1 MSRGG
6 HREGAGGKPT
16 WKHGKTTNIRVPI
29 ALKEKIL
36 KIARQLDANEAVD
49 LAKEHKTSSNLD
61 PDSMNF
67 HEDNLTLGQNPSQS
81 FDLPSLPKS
90 NFPNNSSVSQSKD
103 RDMARKIGIEGLY
116 YITHFDNVPSILRWG
131 ILSHDLVQKKGIN
144 YAQIYNSNIVNNRS
158 QRNIQGKSLW
168 EFANLYFQPRNA
180 MLYSLK
186 EKKSEI
192 AIICIKRDILKK
204 HKAYIATGNAASRE
218 SKIFSIQEGRSYL
231 PKIRD
236 EIDKDWWKIE
246 DGSKRKMMAEF
257 LVPDFV
263 SPKYIQG
270 IYVASDKAREKLE
283 QIIIESEYSDLPD
296 VPISVEPKRFF
307 QPDWKGSLTST
318 LFLIRGDMFF
328 STMQTLTISVNCVGV
343 MGKGLASTAKYRF
356 PDLYVKYQ
364 DICKSDLLKM
374 GKPYLYKREASIAQQ
389 LADEALLSEQEYYS
403 QTWFLL
409 FPTKNHW
416 KNKANLLEIEKG
428 LQWLLENHKRLK
440 IESLA
445 MPALGCGLG
454 ELEWRDV
461 GPLMCK
467 YLSAMRIPTAIYL
480 PVNKEVPQEFLS
492 REFLLSKIDF

>member
-1 MSRGG
+1 MPSGG
-6 HREGAGGKPT
+6 YREGAGGKPT

-36 KIARQLDANEAVD
+36 KIARQLDANATID
-49 LAKEHKTSSNLD
+49 LAEEHKISSILNEAYMKL
-61 PDSMNF
+61 N
-67 HEDNLTLGQNPSQS
+67 EENLTLEQVSKQS
-81 FDLPSLPKS
+81 SDLALFTQS
-90 NFPNNSSVSQSKD
+90 NFPNNSSVSQSEN
-103 RDMARKIGIEGLY
+103 RDMARKVGIEGLY
-116 YITHFDNVPSILRWG
+116 YITHFENVPSILKWG
-131 ILSHDLVQKKGIN
+131 VLSHELVQKKGIK

-158 QRNIQGKSLW
+158 QKTIEDKSLW

-186 EKKSEI
+186 EKKIEI

-204 HKAYIATGNAASRE
+204 RNAYITTGNAAARD
-218 SKIFSIQEGRSYL
+218 SKIFPIQEGRSYL

-236 EIDKDWWKIE
+236 EIDKDWWKPE

-257 LVPDFV
+257 LVPDLV
-263 SPKYIQG
+263 APNYIQG
-270 IYVASDKAREKLE
+270 IYVASDKAREKLK
-283 QIIIESEYSDLPD
+283 QVIIESEYSDLPD

-364 DICKSDLLKM
+364 DICKSGLLKM

-389 LADEALLSEQEYYS
+389 LADEALLLEQEYYS

-416 KNKANLLEIEKG
+416 KNKADLSGIEKG
-428 LQWLLENHKRLK
+428 LQWLLKNHKQLN

-492 REFLLSKIDF
+492 KEFLLSKIDF

>member
-1 MSRGG
+1 MPRGG

-16 WKHGKTTNIRVPI
+16 WKQGKTTNIRIPV
-29 ALKEKIL
+29 ALKNKIL
-36 KIARQLDANEAVD
+36 KIARQLDAHETIDVVGENITSLNLNED
-49 LAKEHKTSSNLD
+49 Y
-61 PDSMNF
+61 MNF
-67 HEDNLTLGQNPSQS
+67 NEENLTLVEDSSQGS
-81 FDLPSLPKS
+81 DFSLFYTSTFPKDS
-90 NFPNNSSVSQSKD
+90 NISQSKNI
-103 RDMARKIGIEGLY
+103 DMARKIGIEGLY
-116 YITHFDNVPSILRWG
+116 YITHFDNIPSILKWG
-131 ILSHDLVQKKGIN
+131 ILSHTMVQKKGIN
-144 YAQIYNSNIVNNRS
+144 YAQVYNPNIVNNRS
-158 QRNIQGKSLW
+158 SITIEGKSLW

-186 EKKSEI
+186 DKKGEI
-192 AIICIKRDILKK
+192 AIICIKKDILKK
-204 HKAYIATGNAASRE
+204 RNAYITTGNAASRE
-218 SKIFSIQEGRSYL
+218 SKIFPIQEGRNHL

-236 EIDKDWWKIE
+236 EIDKDWWKVE
-246 DGSKRKMMAEF
+246 DGSKRKMMAEL
-257 LVPDFV
+257 LVAESVP
-263 SPKYIQG
+263 SNYIQG

-283 QIIIESEYSDLPD
+283 QIISETEYNDLPD
-296 VPISVEPKRFF
+296 IPISVEPKRFF
-307 QPDWKGSLTST
+307 QPDWRQSITDNLS
-318 LFLIRGDMFF
+318 LIRGDMFF

-364 DICKSDLLKM
+364 DICKSDIMKM
-374 GKPYLYKREASIAQQ
+374 GQPYLYKRETSIAQQ
-389 LADEALLSEQEYYS
+389 LADETLLLEQEYSS

-416 KNKANLLEIEKG
+416 KNKADLLSIEQG
-428 LQWLLENHKRLK
+428 LQWLLANHKYLN

-467 YLSAMRIPTAIYL
+467 YLSAMRIPVAVYL

-492 REFLLSKIDF
+492 KDFLLSKIDF